1 MATRGPG
8 PDHLAACERAGTRYR
23 DRAIANAAARYD
35 RMRHLPKLVS
45 TTPQELADLSI
56 EGRRM
61 LIARLARLA
70 GNSARAGKV
79 GHWSYDPNRHIAILG
94 ALRAERTAL
103 AAQPDGARDEATGP
117 A

>member
-1 MATRGPG
+1 MATRGPE
-8 PDHLAACERAGTRYR
+8 PDRLAACERAGTRYR
-23 DRAIANAAARYD
+23 DREIANAAARYD